1 MLLQIIAGLLRL
13 TSVAAGLFS
22 FDGLSDLAPQLYLL
36 AIPVLLVLVLLVAAL
51 YGLSRALLAKRQ
63 SHDRS

>member
-22 FDGLSDLAPQLYLL
+22 FDISTDLAPQLCLL
-36 AIPVLLVLVLLVAAL
+36 AIAVLLVVVLAAAL
-51 YGLSRALLAKRQ
+51 YGLARALLAKRQ
-63 SHDRS
+63 PRDGS

>member
-13 TSVAAGLFS
+13 TSVAAGLLS
-22 FDGLSDLAPQLYLL
+22 FDGLPDLAPQLYLL
-36 AIPVLLVLVLLVAAL
+36 AIPVLVLLVAVL

>member
-1 MLLQIIAGLLRL
+1 
-13 TSVAAGLFS
+13 
-22 FDGLSDLAPQLYLL
+22 
-36 AIPVLLVLVLLVAAL
+36 VLVVLVAAL